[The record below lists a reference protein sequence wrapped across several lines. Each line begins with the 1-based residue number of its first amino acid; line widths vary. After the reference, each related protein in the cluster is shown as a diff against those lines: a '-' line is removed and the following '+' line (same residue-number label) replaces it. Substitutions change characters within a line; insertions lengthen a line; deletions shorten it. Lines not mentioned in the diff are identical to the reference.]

1 MVKRSKPDLKS
12 GVPARVSRVR
22 IPLAPPPFDDDNLHT
37 SACAHAPRKTPGRGL
52 HPPIHPPTSPR
63 DPVADVF
70 GVSAGELVAI
80 VRRMVRRASGGV
92 THDLD
97 DAVQETL
104 CRVLA
109 IDAYRFDSTRAVEG
123 FVAMRARWTL
133 RDMRRRESR
142 RGRLDA
148 VDLARSVEPMA
159 PCPLDGA
166 TPDLTPHLA
175 RLSVADR
182 ALLMVH
188 DVDGVSLTLLARQWG
203 VSVAT
208 LSRQR
213 SSALA
218 ILRSHAWQSATVS
231 ILHVDA

>member
-1 MVKRSKPDLKS
+1 MAEWLKAPDLKS

-22 IPLAPPPFDDDNLHT
+22 IPLAPPLSDDDKTQT
-37 SACAHAPRKTPGRGL
+37 SARARDPQETRGSGL
-52 HPPIHPPTSPR
+52 HPPTHPPTSPR

-80 VRRMVRRASGGV
+80 VRRMVRRASGGI
-92 THDLD
+92 THDVD

-109 IDAYRFDSTRAVEG
+109 VDVYRFDSTRAVEG
-123 FVAMRARWTL
+123 FIATRAGWTL

-159 PCPLDGA
+159 PCGVEDVP
-166 TPDLTPHLA
+166 PDLAHHLA
-175 RLSVADR
+175 SLSVADR
-182 ALLMVH
+182 ALLMAH
-188 DVDGVSLTLLARQWG
+188 DVDGVSLTTLARQTG

-208 LSRQR
+208 LSRRR

-218 ILRSHAWQSATVS
+218 ILRRD
-231 ILHVDA
+231 LG

>member
-37 SACAHAPRKTPGRGL
+37 SACAHAPRKTPGSGF
-52 HPPIHPPTSPR
+52 HATIHATTSPR

-80 VRRMVRRASGGV
+80 VRRMVRRASGGI

-159 PCPLDGA
+159 PCAVEGV
-166 TPDLTPHLA
+166 PDLTHHLA
-175 RLSVADR
+175 SLSVADR
-182 ALLMVH
+182 ALLMAH
-188 DVDGVSLTLLARQWG
+188 DVDGVSLTTLASQTG

-208 LSRQR
+208 LSRPR

-218 ILRSHAWQSATVS
+218 SLRSHAW
-231 ILHVDA
+231 